1 MKTVMIMGCLL
12 FFALCSQ
19 AQNKTIKLYIQQIA
33 ANKVYI
39 EYLQKGYRIAKNGL
53 TTIGNIKNGHW
64 SLDKDFF
71 AGLKGINPKVRNY
84 GKVAD
89 IIALN
94 IKTIK
99 QYKTAMKQARSAELF
114 NGGEIGYFDKVFT
127 FLIDGCMM
135 VIDQLTLLLTPNKLT
150 MRDDERIKRIDLLYA
165 EMQDRHVFANSFSN
179 DIIIMA
185 LQRDK
190 ELREV
195 ETLSDLNRQ

>member
-1 MKTVMIMGCLL
+1 MKKVIIVWGMLL
-12 FFALCSQ
+12 IVLFSR
-19 AQNKTIKLYIQQIA
+19 AQNKTFKLYIQQIA

-84 GKVAD
+84 SKVAD
-89 IIALN
+89 IIVLN

-114 NGGEIGYFDKVFT
+114 DSGEISYFDKVFT
-127 FLIDGCMM
+127 VLLDDCMR
-135 VIDQLTLLLTPNKLT
+135 VTDELTLLLTANELT
-150 MRDDERIKRIDLLYA
+150 MSDDERIKRIDLLYTD
-165 EMQDRHVFANSFSN
+165 MQDKYVFANGFSN
-179 DIIIMA
+179 DVNVMA
-185 LQRDK
+185 FQRSK
-190 ELREV
+190 ELREAATV
-195 ETLSDLNRQ
+195 RSLYGL

>member
-1 MKTVMIMGCLL
+1 MKKVMIVWGMLL
-12 FFALCSQ
+12 IVLCSQ

-53 TTIGNIKNGHW
+53 TTISNIKNGHW

-84 GKVAD
+84 SKVAD

-99 QYKTAMKQARSAELF
+99 QYKTAMKQVRSTVSFE
-114 NGGEIGYFDKVFT
+114 NGEINYFDKVFT
-127 FLIDGCMM
+127 VLLDDCMR
-135 VIDQLTLLLTPNKLT
+135 VTDELTMLLTANELT
-150 MRDDERIKRIDLLYA
+150 MSDDERIKRIDLLYA
-165 EMQDRHVFANSFSN
+165 DMQDKYVFANSFSN
-179 DIIIMA
+179 DINVMA
-185 LQRDK
+185 LQRSK
-190 ELREV
+190 VLHEAATVRSLHG
-195 ETLSDLNRQ
+195 L